1 MINLQPY
8 TNPRYFIILFIA
20 LLPLIIGLYNGKRY
34 KNYEAF
40 ISFLFLFLMFSGSEW
55 IQGVQIIG
63 YVIFQF
69 LITFLY
75 QKYLKKRE
83 EQY

>member
-34 KNYEAF
+34 KNY
-40 ISFLFLFLMFSGSEW
+40 
-55 IQGVQIIG
+55 
-63 YVIFQF
+63 
-69 LITFLY
+69 
-75 QKYLKKRE
+75 
-83 EQY
+83 